1 MKHILI
7 ILSFFLLSPPLFGA
21 DKLVK
26 GIPFTA
32 TVIFKSL
39 TCYEVILSEVPDL
52 RFIEV
57 DELCLELPVMDDILI
72 QYMWI
77 KGKENLKIGT
87 IYFVDE
93 DTSKD
98 EWTQCDIVN
107 LFSSKPK
114 DDC

>member
-1 MKHILI
+1 
-7 ILSFFLLSPPLFGA
+7 
-21 DKLVK
+21 
-26 GIPFTA
+26 
-32 TVIFKSL
+32 
-39 TCYEVILSEVPDL
+39 
-52 RFIEV
+52 
-57 DELCLELPVMDDILI
+57 MDDILI